1 MKTYS
6 KYYIVAGSCVVI
18 ITLGVV
24 ARWFW
29 PDASSFLGNGNQTTP
44 QPTATM
50 LPGLNGVLVPAETAE
65 RRPIAV
71 VMDNHPDAR
80 PATGLSEA
88 DIVYETLAEG
98 GITRFLAVYQT
109 QAPTDIGPI
118 RSARV
123 YFNELAAEWGAVY
136 AHVGGNSDALTA
148 LKAESYPA
156 LANADQYFYEPYFH
170 RIKTKPAPHNVHTSL
185 DRLSQLAT
193 DNHWNTQAKFKPWNY
208 KEPEPQ
214 QNPKKQT
221 ITIPFSTPQYAV
233 SYTYDPAK
241 KAYIRKLGGILATD
255 NGTAITP
262 TNIVI
267 QFANSFPTQTDT
279 IGSISF
285 NLDQGGKAIIIHNGV
300 VIKGGWKKADGQT
313 RFYADTGAEV
323 ALSPGQTWVEIVP
336 TELAAKVTIK

>member
-1 MKTYS
+1 MQTYS
-6 KYYIVAGSCVVI
+6 KYYIVTGISILIVI
-18 ITLGVV
+18 LGLIT
-24 ARWFW
+24 RWFW
-29 PDASSFLGNGNQTTP
+29 PNISSFSGTRNSTTTQTALTL
-44 QPTATM
+44 
-50 LPGLNGVLVPAETAE
+50 LPGLNGVLVPAKIAE
-65 RRPIAV
+65 RRPVAV
-71 VMDNHPDAR
+71 VIDNHPDAR
-80 PATGLSEA
+80 PASGLSEA

-109 QAPTDIGPI
+109 GAPENVGPI
-118 RSARV
+118 RSARM
-123 YFNELAAEWGAVY
+123 YFNELAAEWGAIY
-136 AHVGGNSDALTA
+136 THVGGNSDALA
-148 LKAESYPA
+148 VLKAGSYPS
-156 LANADQYFYEPYFH
+156 LANADQYFFESYFH
-170 RIKTKPAPHNVHTSL
+170 RVKTKPAPHNVHTSL

-193 DNHWNTQAKFKPWNY
+193 DNLWNTQAKFKPWSY

-214 QNPKKQT
+214 QKPKKQT
-221 ITIPFSTPQYAV
+221 ITIPFSTSQYTV

-241 KAYIRKLGGILATD
+241 NAYIRKLGGTLATD
-255 NGTAITP
+255 NGIAITP

-323 ALSPGQTWVEIVP
+323 ALSPGQTWIEIVP
-336 TELAAKVTIK
+336 VELAAKIIIK